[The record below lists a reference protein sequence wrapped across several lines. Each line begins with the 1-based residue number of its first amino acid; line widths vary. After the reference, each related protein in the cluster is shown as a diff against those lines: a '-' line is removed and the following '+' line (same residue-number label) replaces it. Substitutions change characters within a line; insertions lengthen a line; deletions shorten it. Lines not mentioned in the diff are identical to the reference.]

1 MAYEIVRR
9 AKEIIFS
16 MEGKYTS
23 VNPDD
28 NGALSIGA
36 CQWHGNRAKALLQTI
51 VAELFKRYQM
61 PISTTPLLKEITSK
75 TSWASRTLTS
85 FEKDYIKTL
94 LSFKEGYEAQDKLA
108 DKDIQNYI
116 NHIATL
122 GFADE
127 ETLIFLADIENQDG
141 AGASSRIAKQ
151 AIKSFGED
159 ATLDD
164 VMETAL
170 NDKVFKN
177 YQDRRKK
184 VYKALTGRSYKAD
197 DNKTVDY
204 YTVKKGDNLTVIAKQ
219 TGTTVN
225 TIVHDNMI
233 KDPDIIHEG
242 QRLKIIK

>member
-1 MAYEIVRR
+1 
-9 AKEIIFS
+9 
-16 MEGKYTS
+16 
-23 VNPDD
+23 
-28 NGALSIGA
+28 
-36 CQWHGNRAKALLQTI
+36 
-51 VAELFKRYQM
+51 
-61 PISTTPLLKEITSK
+61 
-75 TSWASRTLTS
+75 
-85 FEKDYIKTL
+85 
-94 LSFKEGYEAQDKLA
+94 
-108 DKDIQNYI
+108 
-116 NHIATL
+116 
-122 GFADE
+122 
-127 ETLIFLADIENQDG
+127 
-141 AGASSRIAKQ
+141 
-151 AIKSFGED
+151 
-159 ATLDD
+159 
-164 VMETAL
+164 METAL